1 MRCTIRGATASARSR
16 PDRSRSI
23 QIVAI
28 VVLAAGLIW
37 GLQTLTVVVIPVV
50 LAIVFASA
58 FEPVMKWLRA

>member
-1 MRCTIRGATASARSR
+1 MHNPWRDSLGTLAT
-16 PDRSRSI
+16 RSI